1 MQIIV
6 IMKVGNVHATN
17 CQKQLR
23 KQCVC
28 SQWGLYLNGY
38 YLNEQC
44 VKTARIGSY
53 SGPHFSRIFP
63 NPDWISPYTVRK
75 QENARK
81 MRTRITPNADTFYAV
96 EVLDFF
102 SGIDL
107 NIFSTNSKM
116 YLTSCQTFMM
126 NSFQKQSSRGVFIE
140 RCSKNMQQI
149 YRRTTMS
156 KCDFN
161 KAV

>member
-1 MQIIV
+1 
-6 IMKVGNVHATN
+6 MKVGNVHATN

-28 SQWGLYLNGY
+28 SQWGLYLIGY
-38 YLNEQC
+38 YLNAQC
-44 VKTARIGSY
+44 VKTVRIGSY

-63 NPDWISPYTVRK
+63 NPDWISPYSVRMQK
-75 QENARK
+75 NARK
-81 MRTRITPNADTFYAV
+81 MRTRITPNTDTFYAV

-102 SGIDL
+102 AGIDL

-116 YLTSCQTFMM
+116 YLTPCQTFMM
-126 NSFQKQSSRGVFIE
+126 NSFQKQSSRGVFIK

-156 KCDFN
+156 KGDFN